1 MMNLQNLKTS
11 EGKVIIPLG
20 FEELQMLMC
29 DCVRTTIESY
39 NKEQKQKSEQKYVS
53 AVEAAKMFG
62 CNPST
67 INRWKHSGYL
77 TPHPIGGKDY
87 YSVQEI
93 DDLKL
98 KSC

>member
-1 MMNLQNLKTS
+1 MSLLNHLNTS
-11 EGKVIIPLG
+11 EGKIIVPMG
-20 FEELQMLMC
+20 FEDLQKLMC

-77 TPHPIGGKDY
+77 TAHPIGGKDY

-98 KSC
+98 KTC

>member
-1 MMNLQNLKTS
+1 MSFIKNLSTN
-11 EGKVIIPLG
+11 EGKIIVPLG
-20 FEELQMLMC
+20 FEDLQKLMN
-29 DCVRTTIESY
+29 DCVRATIESY